1 MTRFGLIFWQRNAM
15 LVLTLVLPWLNP
27 FASSPST
34 AVIPLL
40 LSWMM
45 AACAMLALSEEP
57 CSPSQIP
64 RAERITGWLWLGL
77 LGGLLSWSSPVI
89 DRAVTLGLVAALA
102 AIGLMIAV
110 GRRIA
115 HPSSG
120 LWTYLA
126 AAWLIAALV
135 NSVLGILQYLDLA
148 HALAPWVNQPFK
160 GDAFGN
166 LRQRNQFAS
175 LTSIGWVALWCL
187 VAKGHDTWMKQRVF
201 RWGAGL
207 SLLVLCAAAAC
218 SMSRTGALQWVVLPG
233 LSLLW
238 LYQQRKANATT
249 NQQLWLLSLAAPAGV
264 LLASVLM
271 PCLALW
277 LNGEWGASLVLRVTG
292 QVQSYAMCA
301 SRHVL
306 WSNALHMIA
315 QRPWWGWGWAETDFA
330 HFMTLYPGTRFCDM
344 LDNAHDLPLHLALEL
359 GIPFSA
365 LTMIALAAW
374 VLRRQPWRDTDIERL
389 LAWGVLL
396 VIGIHSLLEYPLWY
410 GPFQMTLGLCIGL
423 LWQRPASAQQQIATQ
438 RPAILAMSV
447 AGALFLACLYTAW
460 DFNRVGQI
468 YKAPEQRDP
477 AYRDDPLGHAKASWL
492 FKNQADFAELTM
504 QNVTPDN
511 AQHIYDLASEL
522 MHYSPEERVVQRL
535 IDSAQL
541 LGKTEQANQLRL
553 RLQAVQDS
561 MKQSQP

>member
-15 LVLTLVLPWLNP
+15 LVLTLVSPWLNP
-27 FASSPST
+27 FATSPST

-45 AACAMLALSEEP
+45 AACAMLALSEDA
-57 CSPSQIP
+57 CSPSQIS
-64 RAERITGWLWLGL
+64 RAEQITGWIWLVALVAL
-77 LGGLLSWSSPVI
+77 LCSVPPVI
-89 DRAVTLGLVAALA
+89 DHALTFGLIAALV
-102 AIGLMIAV
+102 AIGLMVAV

-115 HPSSG
+115 QPGSG

-126 AAWLIAALV
+126 LAWWMAAVI
-135 NSVLGILQYLDLA
+135 NSALGILQYLDLA

-187 VAKGHDTWMKQRVF
+187 VAKGQDTWMKKPIC
-201 RWGAGL
+201 RWAAGL
-207 SLLVLCAAAAC
+207 SLALLCAAAAC
-218 SMSRTGALQWVVLPG
+218 SMSRTGALQWMLLPG

-238 LYQQRKANATT
+238 LNRQRKAG
-249 NQQLWLLSLAAPAGV
+249 QQMSAHLWRLSVAAPLGV

-271 PCLALW
+271 PVLALW
-277 LNGEWGASLVLRVTG
+277 VTGEWGASLVLRVAG
-292 QVQSYAMCA
+292 QAQSYAMCA

-306 WSNALHMIA
+306 WSNALDMIA
-315 QRPWWGWGWAETDFA
+315 QHPWLGWGWAETDFA
-330 HFMTLYPGTRFCDM
+330 HFMTRYPGERFCDM

-365 LTMIALAAW
+365 LTVLAITAW
-374 VLRRQPWRDTDIERL
+374 VLRRRPWQELDVERL
-389 LAWGVLL
+389 LAWGVLVVL
-396 VIGIHSLLEYPLWY
+396 AVHSLLEYPLWY
-410 GPFQMTLGLCIGL
+410 GPFQLALGVCVGL
-423 LWQRPASAQQQIATQ
+423 LWQRPSPTAIQTSTP
-438 RPAILAMSV
+438 RPANLAMGM
-447 AGALFLACLYTAW
+447 ACLLFLACLYAAW

-468 YKAPEQRDP
+468 YRAPEVRDL
-477 AYRDDPLGHAKASWL
+477 AYRDDPLRHAKASWL

-504 QNVTPDN
+504 QTVTPDN
-511 AQHIYDLASEL
+511 AQQVYDLASAL

-541 LGKTEQANQLRL
+541 LGKTEQAEQLRQ

-561 MKQSQP
+561 MKRGKP